1 MKIKKIFIN
10 IKKHNFNLK
19 IDYLIFKVVKY
30 IFYFTPK
37 KIKKK
42 LNLYDLREKCYFF
55 FEIIIRKKPIIKKSF
70 FLFRNFSLIFFK
82 SLNFINFGSSRKRKI
97 IWTKKKEK
105 SIFLNK
111 LYFSEKENFFYRSFR
126 LNIIFLKI
134 LFRNFIINYRKLI
147 LDVCYSAPFL
157 PNFLTLDFGNLKGFS
172 VKKYFLIFFDFSGL
186 MKINGQKKFWDNL
199 EPIIKKENL
208 VKFFNREI
216 CSLEEFFSILCISS
230 IATKSILFKRN
241 DFYRFINLLRK
252 TKFQKKK
259 LFKTKNFLCK
269 IKKYKN
275 LRKFLL
281 ENKFYLFFE
290 KKKDY
295 FLFYFKSF
303 KNQFFFQPRFRE
315 HKAFLEIFQKNINLF
330 FELDKWK
337 KDLSSFILS
346 KTILIDLQY
355 LKSVNFY
362 CLFLFKILH
371 FIYIFKFKILNN
383 LTKIERFLKKF
394 NPINQLSF
402 IKFKEGIL
410 KLFKTFKYENYFD
423 KKDENFQFT
432 TLKLIRFIFNSIKM
446 INKKTKH
453 KAESSKKKLIRLKIK
468 EIKKQKKTFLEKI
481 DNSHKIFESRFSCF
495 LYCLMDLRRVNNETK
510 FFEFNEFFFR
520 KTGF

>member
-208 VKFFNREI
+208 VKFFNRKI

-290 KKKDY
+290 KKRNV
-295 FLFYFKSF
+295 FYFTLNPLKT
-303 KNQFFFQPRFRE
+303 NFFSNLN
-315 HKAFLEIFQKNINLF
+315 LE
-330 FELDKWK
+330 
-337 KDLSSFILS
+337 S
-346 KTILIDLQY
+346 T
-355 LKSVNFY
+355 
-362 CLFLFKILH
+362 
-371 FIYIFKFKILNN
+371 
-383 LTKIERFLKKF
+383 
-394 NPINQLSF
+394 
-402 IKFKEGIL
+402 
-410 KLFKTFKYENYFD
+410 KLFWKYFK
-423 KKDENFQFT
+423 
-432 TLKLIRFIFNSIKM
+432 
-446 INKKTKH
+446 
-453 KAESSKKKLIRLKIK
+453 KI
-468 EIKKQKKTFLEKI
+468 
-481 DNSHKIFESRFSCF
+481 
-495 LYCLMDLRRVNNETK
+495 
-510 FFEFNEFFFR
+510 
-520 KTGF
+520 

>member
-1 MKIKKIFIN
+1 MKIENIFKY

-42 LNLYDLREKCYFF
+42 LNLYELREKCYFF
-55 FEIIIRKKPIIKKSF
+55 FEIINRERLIIKKSF
-70 FLFRNFSLIFFK
+70 FLFRNFCLIFFK
-82 SLNFINFGSSRKRKI
+82 FLNAINFGSSRKRKI
-97 IWTKKKEK
+97 IRTKKKEK
-105 SIFLNK
+105 SINLDK
-111 LYFSEKENFFYRSFR
+111 LYFLENENFFYRSFK

-134 LFRNFIINYRKLI
+134 LFRNFIIDYRKLI
-147 LDVCYSAPFL
+147 LDVCYSVHFL
-157 PNFLTLDFGNLKGFS
+157 PSFLTLESGHLKGFS
-172 VKKYFLIFFDFSGL
+172 VKKYFLFFFDFSRL
-186 MKINGQKKFWDNL
+186 VKINGQKKFWDNL

-208 VKFFNREI
+208 VNFFNRKI
-216 CSLEEFFSILCISS
+216 CSLEEFFSISCISS
-230 IATKSILFKRN
+230 ITTKLILSKRN
-241 DFYRFINLLRK
+241 DFYHFINLLRK

-259 LFKTKNFLCK
+259 LFKTKNFLFK

-275 LRKFLL
+275 LKKILL

-290 KKKDY
+290 KKKDC

-303 KNQFFFQPRFRE
+303 KNQFFFQPKFRE

-346 KTILIDLQY
+346 KTFLVNLQS

-371 FIYIFKFKILNN
+371 FIYIFKFKILKN
-383 LTKIERFLKKF
+383 LTTAERFLKKF
-394 NPINQLSF
+394 NPINKISF
-402 IKFKEGIL
+402 IKFKEGIF
-410 KLFKTFKYENYFD
+410 KLFNTFKYENYFD

-432 TLKLIRFIFNSIKM
+432 TLKLIRFIFNSLKM
-446 INKKTKH
+446 INKKTKN
-453 KAESSKKKLIRLKIK
+453 KAESSKKKLVRLKIK
-468 EIKKQKKTFLEKI
+468 EIKNQKKTFLEKI
-481 DNSHKIFESRFSCF
+481 DNSQKIFESRFSCF
-495 LYCLMDLRRVNNETK
+495 LYCLMDLRTVNNETK